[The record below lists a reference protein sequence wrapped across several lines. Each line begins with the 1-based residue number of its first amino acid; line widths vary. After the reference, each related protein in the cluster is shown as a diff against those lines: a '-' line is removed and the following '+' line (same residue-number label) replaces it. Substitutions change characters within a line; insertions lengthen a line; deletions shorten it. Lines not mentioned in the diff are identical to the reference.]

1 MTLTSNNQHEILI
14 TISDASLETT
24 DEETLTYFRIKQ
36 EFQKG
41 YVSMVT
47 GTNWGAPFFCLSLPT
62 LSNMKS
68 PLSKNLYLA
77 LFCYLVELSVVHD
90 SPFSACLNVNK
101 NSDVKCTNAI

>member
-41 YVSMVT
+41 
-47 GTNWGAPFFCLSLPT
+47 
-62 LSNMKS
+62 
-68 PLSKNLYLA
+68 
-77 LFCYLVELSVVHD
+77 
-90 SPFSACLNVNK
+90 CLNVIK

>member
-41 YVSMVT
+41 YVGYKLRCPLFLPIFAHLVKYEI
-47 GTNWGAPFFCLSLPT
+47 PFVKKFITCFVLLP
-62 LSNMKS
+62 
-68 PLSKNLYLA
+68 
-77 LFCYLVELSVVHD
+77 
-90 SPFSACLNVNK
+90 
-101 NSDVKCTNAI
+101 

>member
-41 YVSMVT
+41 YVSMVP
-47 GTNWGAPFFCLSLPT
+47 GTN
-62 LSNMKS
+62 
-68 PLSKNLYLA
+68 
-77 LFCYLVELSVVHD
+77 
-90 SPFSACLNVNK
+90 
-101 NSDVKCTNAI
+101 